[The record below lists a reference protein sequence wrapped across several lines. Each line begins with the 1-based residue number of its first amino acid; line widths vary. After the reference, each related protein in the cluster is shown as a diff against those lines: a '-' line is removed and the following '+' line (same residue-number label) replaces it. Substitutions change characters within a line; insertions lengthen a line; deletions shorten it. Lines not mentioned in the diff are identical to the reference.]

1 MRPPTLCPKPALDSL
16 RSRLRR
22 ISSISRSYLFG
33 IPVLFLELA
42 RTLFVLMIPTSQ
54 LRDKGFF
61 SQFADDFSL
70 LLPLILFY
78 MGKLED
84 AEDGAHP
91 MKAIDAGQ
99 KISYVDTDDYLL
111 TSRQRDVPIETPV
124 GNMYTTAILLE
135 SFFLGYLP
143 GLRRRSSYHAL
154 TVCFPSLSA
163 YP

>member
-61 SQFADDFSL
+61 SQFADNFPL

-78 MGKLED
+78 MWKTRTWRKETNR
-84 AEDGAHP
+84 
-91 MKAIDAGQ
+91 K
-99 KISYVDTDDYLL
+99 TFLL
-111 TSRQRDVPIETPV
+111 NFLLRK
-124 GNMYTTAILLE
+124 TAY
-135 SFFLGYLP
+135 SG
-143 GLRRRSSYHAL
+143 
-154 TVCFPSLSA
+154 
-163 YP
+163 